1 MQEVRDSTQR
11 VLDVAEQLFMDGGY
25 NAVTLRDIAG
35 ALGIKQASLYYH
47 FPGGK
52 EQLFLVM
59 AERMF
64 ERHRQGVSA
73 AVETGESDLRAQ
85 LRAVA
90 AWFGSQRPLKLM
102 SMLHADL
109 TALSPEA
116 RKQLEQKAHAALL
129 QPLRECFVRAQ
140 ARGEIRAMHPDLLAG
155 CFLWLMDGL
164 NYGELRKGAPPREA
178 MAEEIISLFLDGLLP
193 RADSMLTEPVS
204 ARRSPHLLNNNL
216 LDEVLER
223 G

>member
-1 MQEVRDSTQR
+1 MNKIQEARDSTQR
-11 VLDVAEQLFMDGGY
+11 VLDVAEELFMDSGY
-25 NAVTLRDIAG
+25 NAVALRDIAE

-52 EQLFLVM
+52 EQLFLAM

-64 ERHRQGVSA
+64 ERHRQGILA
-73 AVETGESDLRAQ
+73 AIGQGRNELRAE

-109 TALSPEA
+109 TALSQDTRE
-116 RKQLEQKAHAALL
+116 QLVQKAHAALL
-129 QPLRECFVRAQ
+129 QPLRECFVKAQ
-140 ARGEIRAMHPDLLAG
+140 ERGEIRAMHSDLLAG

-164 NYGELRKGAPPREA
+164 NYGETRRGAPPREA
-178 MAEEIISLFLDGLLP
+178 MMEEIISLLLDGLLP
-193 RADSMLTEPVS
+193 RPDATRPEPYQRSMPPALC
-204 ARRSPHLLNNNL
+204 
-216 LDEVLER
+216 
-223 G
+223 